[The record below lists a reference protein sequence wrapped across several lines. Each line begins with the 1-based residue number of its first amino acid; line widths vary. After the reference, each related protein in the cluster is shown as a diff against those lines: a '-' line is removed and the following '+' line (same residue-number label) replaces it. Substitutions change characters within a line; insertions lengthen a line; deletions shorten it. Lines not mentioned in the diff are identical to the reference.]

1 MGQEERKN
9 KAKMEKTQI
18 QLASTSNEYEA
29 AVKVLEETTN
39 RWNREWK
46 AACDK
51 FQDLEEE
58 RLDFAKSSLW
68 TFANVA
74 STVCVSDDAVG
85 CFSCF
90 NRISAYHCSHARKY
104 DWPLRIARLKRTFA
118 PLFETPEQVKRSLS
132 LQSIS
137 TFAAETSMRQHQ
149 KHPRMEKVTQSPNF
163 NGPSIQ
169 HSAPLRHSHRCL
181 NRTMILTQI

>member
-29 AVKVLEETTN
+29 AVKVLEETTG

-74 STVCVSDDAVG
+74 STVCVSDDAV
-85 CFSCF
+85 S
-90 NRISAYHCSHARKY
+90 NISILESLCSH
-104 DWPLRIARLKRTFA
+104 LRSRVNGFACPWRGAKSKKMFHPSFASEALDKRYLI
-118 PLFETPEQVKRSLS
+118 PRST
-132 LQSIS
+132 SILPG
-137 TFAAETSMRQHQ
+137 ATSM
-149 KHPRMEKVTQSPNF
+149 TQLLKSPKM
-163 NGPSIQ
+163 
-169 HSAPLRHSHRCL
+169 
-181 NRTMILTQI
+181 RTIL